1 MELSMSLT
9 LWELLVLP
17 LPLFLVL
24 LVDMLE
30 LVDML
35 PTPLVPS
42 MLPRERPR
50 PMLGF
55 SMEVMDMVLA
65 MLVLAMPDMVIL
77 PMATM
82 AKGLLMLNQKP
93 RLMLD
98 FSMEDMD
105 MDLVLAMLDMA
116 MESQLMDTLLLATT
130 VKDLLMPMLDIFMVA
145 TDMDLVL
152 AMVLDTVDT
161 TTDKLAAAT
170 CKSSKAI
177 ICYSVPIWVGIG

>member
-1 MELSMSLT
+1 MP
-9 LWELLVLP
+9 V
-17 LPLFLVL
+17 
-24 LVDMLE
+24 

-42 MLPRERPR
+42 MLPRERLR

-65 MLVLAMPDMVIL
+65 MLVLVMPDMDMVIL

-82 AKGLLMLNQKP
+82 AKGLLML
-93 RLMLD
+93 
-98 FSMEDMD
+98 
-105 MDLVLAMLDMA
+105 
-116 MESQLMDTLLLATT
+116 
-130 VKDLLMPMLDIFMVA
+130 DIFTVA

-161 TTDKLAAAT
+161 ITDKLALAT
-170 CKSSKAI
+170 YKSSKATI
-177 ICYSVPIWVGIG
+177 FYSVPIWVGIG

>member
-1 MELSMSLT
+1 MG
-9 LWELLVLP
+9 ELLVLP

-24 LVDMLE
+24 SVDMLE

-35 PTPLVPS
+35 PTLLVPS

-82 AKGLLMLNQKP
+82 AKGLLML
-93 RLMLD
+93 D

-105 MDLVLAMLDMA
+105 IDLVLAMLDTA
-116 MESQLMDTLLLATT
+116 TESQLMDTLLLATT

-161 TTDKLAAAT
+161 TTDKL
-170 CKSSKAI
+170 
-177 ICYSVPIWVGIG
+177 

>member
-1 MELSMSLT
+1 MG
-9 LWELLVLP
+9 
-17 LPLFLVL
+17 
-24 LVDMLE
+24 
-30 LVDML
+30 
-35 PTPLVPS
+35 PS
-42 MLPRERPR
+42 MLPRERLR
-50 PMLGF
+50 PMLDF

-105 MDLVLAMLDMA
+105 MDLVLAMLDTA

-130 VKDLLMPMLDIFMVA
+130 VKDLLMPILDIFMW
-145 TDMDLVL
+145 LR
-152 AMVLDTVDT
+152 
-161 TTDKLAAAT
+161 
-170 CKSSKAI
+170 
-177 ICYSVPIWVGIG
+177 IWTWSW

>member
-1 MELSMSLT
+1 
-9 LWELLVLP
+9 
-17 LPLFLVL
+17 
-24 LVDMLE
+24 
-30 LVDML
+30 ML

-50 PMLGF
+50 PILGF
-55 SMEVMDMVLA
+55 SMGDMA
-65 MLVLAMPDMVIL
+65 LVLAMPDMVIL

-98 FSMEDMD
+98 FSME
-105 MDLVLAMLDMA
+105 A